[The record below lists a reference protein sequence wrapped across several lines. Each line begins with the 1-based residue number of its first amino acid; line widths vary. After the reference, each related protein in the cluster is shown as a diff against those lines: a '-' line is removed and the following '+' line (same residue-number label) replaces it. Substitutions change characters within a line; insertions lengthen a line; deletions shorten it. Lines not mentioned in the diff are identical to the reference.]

1 MGMDRDRAAR
11 EEGEKGTHSPHGA
24 PRVPQADRPGAE
36 WQSDAE
42 SQWPG
47 DPRMEGTART
57 IDCFTPSG
65 PQWAIFQRLRRF
77 NVIVCHRG
85 FGKTFLAVNL
95 LIRQAVKRPG
105 TFYAF
110 IAKTYGQ
117 AKDIA
122 WARVLKACLQDAASE
137 GVVSFNE
144 AELRANFANGSQIKL
159 YGAENAE
166 TLRGLHLDGVV
177 FDEYALIAPNVW
189 EQIVSPTLSR
199 RHGGAIF
206 IGTPMG
212 RNHFYSLYK
221 HAQEWPDWFTTT
233 ITAHQSG
240 VLSEEELA
248 RQRTIQTPEQ
258 YAQEYECSFETAI
271 SGAYYAREL
280 RTARAA
286 GRIRHVDYDPA
297 VPVSTW
303 WDLGHTDS
311 TAVIFT
317 QTIGREIHVLDYVE
331 DMGLDL
337 AAWAKVLQ
345 AKPYLYAR
353 HHLPHDADAKHLAA
367 AGKSIADQLRGLN
380 IRPLTVHPAQD
391 VLHGINQARLMFARC
406 YFDAEKCERLLDCL
420 AFYHARHDDKH
431 QVERPEPEHDWSS
444 HGADAFRYLAIGHR
458 MGETAEEGPKA
469 YLAKGGTNTPHLLH
483 RSTKPQAGVGK
494 LIPHHSW

>member
-1 MGMDRDRAAR
+1 MDRDREASRAG
-11 EEGEKGTHSPHGA
+11 EEGARAAHGA
-24 PRVPQADRPGAE
+24 SGIPQADGPGTE
-36 WQSDAE
+36 WASDAQ
-42 SQWPG
+42 SQRAR
-47 DPRMEGTART
+47 DPRVEGTERT
-57 IDCFTPSG
+57 IDCFEPSG

-122 WARVLKACLQDAASE
+122 WSRVLKACLQDAATE

-233 ITAHQSG
+233 VTADESG
-240 VLSEEELA
+240 VLPPDELA

-280 RTARAA
+280 RTARAS
-286 GRIRHVDYDPA
+286 GRIRSVEYDSA
-297 VPVSTW
+297 IPVSTW
-303 WDLGHTDS
+303 WDLGHTDA

-317 QTIGREIHVLDYVE
+317 QSIGREIHVLDYAE
-331 DMGLDL
+331 QTGLDL
-337 AAWAKVLQ
+337 AAWAKILQ
-345 AKPYLYAR
+345 DKPYLYAR

-367 AGKSIADQLRGLN
+367 AGRSIADQLRTLN
-380 IRPLTVHPAQD
+380 VKPITVHPAQD

-406 YFDAEKCERLLDCL
+406 YFDGGRCERLLDAL
-420 AFYHARHDDKH
+420 AFYHARVDDKH

-458 MGETAEEGPKA
+458 MAEQSDKPA
-469 YLAKGGTNTPHLLH
+469 PYLATTAFNPMTHGYPT
-483 RSTKPQAGVGK
+483 RKPVGVGV
-494 LIPHHSW
+494 LIRSRAT

>member
-1 MGMDRDRAAR
+1 MA
-11 EEGEKGTHSPHGA
+11 
-24 PRVPQADRPGAE
+24 
-36 WQSDAE
+36 
-42 SQWPG
+42 
-47 DPRMEGTART
+47 GTART
-57 IDCFTPSG
+57 LDIFEPSG
-65 PQWAIFQRLRRF
+65 PQWALFQQLRRF

-122 WARVLKACLQDAASE
+122 WARVLKACLQDAATE
-137 GVVSFNE
+137 GVVTFNE

-177 FDEYALIAPNVW
+177 FDEYGLIPPVVW
-189 EQIVSPTLSR
+189 EQIVSPTLTR
-199 RHGGAIF
+199 RRGGAIF

-221 HAQEWPDWFTTT
+221 HAQTWPDWFTTT
-233 ITAHQSG
+233 IRADESG
-240 VLSEEELA
+240 VLPDDELA
-248 RQRTIQTPEQ
+248 RQRSIQTPEQ

-280 RTARAA
+280 RAARA
-286 GRIRHVDYDPA
+286 GNRIRAVAYDPA
-297 VPVSTW
+297 VPVTTW
-303 WDLGHTDS
+303 WDLGRTDA
-311 TAVIFT
+311 TAVIFA
-317 QTIGREIHVLDYVE
+317 QFVGHEIHLIDYAE
-331 DMGLDL
+331 DTGLDL

-345 AKPYLYAR
+345 ARPYLYAR

-367 AGKSIADQLRGLN
+367 GGRSIADQLRALN
-380 IRPLTVHPAQD
+380 VKPLTVHPAQD
-391 VLHGINQARLMFARC
+391 VLHGINQGRLIFSRC
-406 YFDAEKCERLLDCL
+406 YFDETRCERLLDCL
-420 AFYHARHDDKH
+420 AYYHAKVDEKH

-444 HGADAFRYLAIGHR
+444 HAADAFRYLALGARSAERLESDQPRTHQAKRAAQPLHPMQRPHPNLGQLLPTR
-458 MGETAEEGPKA
+458 M
-469 YLAKGGTNTPHLLH
+469 
-483 RSTKPQAGVGK
+483 
-494 LIPHHSW
+494 W

>member
-1 MGMDRDRAAR
+1 
-11 EEGEKGTHSPHGA
+11 
-24 PRVPQADRPGAE
+24 
-36 WQSDAE
+36 
-42 SQWPG
+42 
-47 DPRMEGTART
+47 MEGTART
-57 IDCFTPSG
+57 IDTFEPSD
-65 PQWAIFQRLRRF
+65 PQWAIFQRLKRF

-122 WARVLKACLQDAASE
+122 WARVLKACLHDAAAE

-189 EQIVSPTLSR
+189 EQVVSPTLSR
-199 RHGGAIF
+199 RKGGAIF

-212 RNHFYSLYK
+212 RNHFYSLYR

-233 ITAHQSG
+233 VRADESG
-240 VLSEEELA
+240 VLPEEELA

-280 RTARAA
+280 RVAREA
-286 GRIRHVDYDPA
+286 GRIRKVDYDPA
-297 VPVSTW
+297 VPVTTW

-311 TAVIFT
+311 TAVIFA
-317 QTIGREIHVLDYVE
+317 QFIGREIHLIDYAE
-331 DMGLDL
+331 DTGLDL
-337 AAWAKVLQ
+337 AAWAKILQ
-345 AKPYLYAR
+345 TRPYLYRR

-367 AGKSIADQLRGLN
+367 AGRSIADQLRALN
-380 IRPLTVHPAQD
+380 VRPITVHPAQD
-391 VLHGINQARLMFARC
+391 VLHGINQARLLFARC
-406 YFDAEKCERLLDCL
+406 YFDAERCERLLDAL
-420 AFYHARHDDKH
+420 AYYHSRRDEKH

-444 HGADAFRYLAIGHR
+444 HAADAFRYLAIGHR
-458 MGETAEEGPKA
+458 TAEDEQHKKPYQAPGA
-469 YLAKGGTNTPHLLH
+469 TTTAH
-483 RSTKPQAGVGK
+483 RLYRPTRQPGVGT
-494 LIPHHSW
+494 LIPTRSW